1 MQHKEIHRR
10 HMTDFGEIKHLELRK
25 IWPNEAYNFTPWL
38 IENIDSLG
46 KTLGIELEFTESEAS
61 VGDFSLDILG
71 KDLGT
76 GHPVVVENQFGNTDH
91 DHLGKLLTYA
101 SGFDAGVVVWVA
113 ERLREEHREALEWLN
128 QRTNSET
135 QFFGVVVEV
144 LQIDDSRPAFNFKPV
159 VFPNEWKK
167 TQKKR
172 TEKALSPR
180 AQAYKEFFQSLIDTL
195 REDYR
200 FTGARIGQPQNWYSF
215 TSGFSGVSY
224 GASFA
229 LGNRVRVELY
239 IDRGDAEMNRQF
251 FSYFHEQI
259 KVVEHEFG
267 GVLQWEPLEDKR
279 ACRIAVY
286 TSGSIEDKAVSL
298 NEIQIWMV
306 DKLLKFKK
314 VFEPRLQDYEVSAEI
329 FSNGT

>member
-1 MQHKEIHRR
+1 
-10 HMTDFGEIKHLELRK
+10 MTDFGEIKHLELRK

-251 FSYFHEQI
+251 FSYLHEQI

-329 FSNGT
+329 SSNGT